1 MVDKEL
7 ENARIALKE
16 KIEKLLS
23 DKTDAMKRYD
33 DAIEQE
39 RLKLLAFNDMSQA
52 LIEQRS
58 FVPEKGTTYYYI
70 DDCTGCLGTQWFG
83 TPRDEAR
90 LKAHNVYA
98 SKEQCEFECEAAKVE
113 AELREFACKDTNRES
128 YFIMV
133 KEGLPGGDCN
143 LVLVE
148 VEHPVGGKIFFST
161 QSVGRGAIALVGEER
176 VKKYYGRPR
185 IGRYWE
191 DPATSSDKVN
201 DADGPY
207 ESATREYK
215 RKFKFSIDD
224 RID

>member
-7 ENARIALKE
+7 ENARVALEE
-16 KIEKLLS
+16 KINKLLK
-23 DKTDAMKRYD
+23 DKTDAMSRYD
-33 DAIEQE
+33 DAIERE
-39 RLKLLAFNDMSQA
+39 RIKLLAFNDIVHASA
-52 LIEQRS
+52 EQRS
-58 FVPEKGTTYYYI
+58 FVPEKGETYYYI
-70 DDCTGCLGTQWFG
+70 DDCMGCLETEWMG
-83 TPRDEAR
+83 TPRDKSR

-113 AELREFACKDTNRES
+113 AELREYTCADTNRES
-128 YFIMV
+128 YFILV
-133 KEGLPGGDCN
+133 REGVPGGGCN

-148 VEHPVGGKIFFST
+148 VEHPVGGKIFFSS

-176 VKKYYGRPR
+176 VKKYYARPR

-191 DPATSSDKVN
+191 DPAASSEKVN
-201 DADGPY
+201 DTDGSY

-215 RKFKFSIDD
+215 RKFKFSIED